1 MKFRP
6 PNIQAIVV
14 RALLFIVWL
23 WVINLPIA
31 FVLILFRGDLD
42 AHFDENPSP
51 GWHEHA
57 IALLLV
63 ALPAV
68 LAWRFSAPRRPK
80 PTFAPDEKARE
91 HDLPHAP

>member
-6 PNIQAIVV
+6 LNIQAIVV

-51 GWHEHA
+51 GWREHA
-57 IALLLV
+57 IALFLV

-68 LAWRFSAPRRPK
+68 LAWRFSAPRRSK
-80 PTFAPDEKARE
+80 PTSAPEETARE
-91 HDLPHAP
+91 HDLSDTP

>member
-6 PNIQAIVV
+6 LNIQAIVL
-14 RALLFIVWL
+14 RSLLFLLWL

-51 GWHEHA
+51 GWREHA

-68 LAWRFSAPRRPK
+68 LAWRFSAPRHSK
-80 PTFAPDEKARE
+80 PNSAPGERARE
-91 HDLPHAP
+91 RDLSDAS